1 MQAASSLLQVL
12 LAVTVHI
19 LEHVRMHLRR
29 RRSVVRGRPL
39 RLLLLCLCENL
50 PGIYIRMYV
59 TDMFDLIVSALIGCE
74 NFVSRHSVIYF
85 RTNSKH

>member
-50 PGIYIRMYV
+50 PGIYIIMYV
-59 TDMFDLIVSALIGCE
+59 IDILDLIISYLL
-74 NFVSRHSVIYF
+74 S
-85 RTNSKH
+85 